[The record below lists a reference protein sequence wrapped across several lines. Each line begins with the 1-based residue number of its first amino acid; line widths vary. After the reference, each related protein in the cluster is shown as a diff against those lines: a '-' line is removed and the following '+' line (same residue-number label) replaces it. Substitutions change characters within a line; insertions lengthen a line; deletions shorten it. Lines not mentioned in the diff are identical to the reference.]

1 MALAGGVEP
10 VFEDGHGMDPAT
22 PFAHQPG
29 AGLERDP
36 WVEGAPFA
44 DQLDRLGHSAQPAPG
59 SRAEPALRPLLH
71 PMGDRPHQQI
81 PAQPGW
87 RLAAMQPPP
96 ADPHIMYRQRFQCCD
111 LGIEVF
117 DGNG

>member
-1 MALAGGVEP
+1 MSAGDQTGDPGQRAMALAGVVEP
-10 VFEDGHGMDPAT
+10 VFEDGHGMDAAT

-71 PMGDRPHQQI
+71 PIGDRPHQR
-81 PAQPGW
+81 W
-87 RLAAMQPPP
+87 
-96 ADPHIMYRQRFQCCD
+96 QRMT
-111 LGIEVF
+111 LVPLRRVPERR
-117 DGNG
+117 